1 MISNQFRAST
11 FALAA
16 AATAVFGSVA
26 TSPLQAQQVL
36 STDAAPLVASVGGD
50 PIPALDFT
58 KYVTAAKP
66 ADDADATESSSQPS
80 TVADE
85 RLNLTAD
92 PTGAMQPPPRR
103 YGRPR
108 YQDSS
113 HNADGSNKYTFE
125 GAVGLTLPLGNTYKY
140 YNTSY
145 SFSVGGGRNF
155 NKHFGV
161 LAQFDYDHFG
171 IGKAILDDQA
181 ALYIGPPCTP
191 QTAPDNGCGVAIDGN
206 NHVWSFTLNPTYNF
220 YQGDKYGAYAV
231 VGVGFYHKVTNF
243 TTPEEASDGIY
254 EYEENV
260 NFDHY
265 TSNAVGFNGGFGIT
279 YKFSRFADERFFIEA
294 RYVFVDNSQRQGYT
308 YANTYGTTT
317 PVTLTGSSNNDAFPA
332 NSNRTTYVPVRV
344 GVRF

>member
-16 AATAVFGSVA
+16 AATAVFGCVA
-26 TSPLQAQQVL
+26 TSSLQAQQV
-36 STDAAPLVASVGGD
+36 SVAAPLMASLGGD

-58 KYVTAAKP
+58 KYVTDTRAT
-66 ADDADATESSSQPS
+66 ADDATESSSQPA
-80 TVADE
+80 TIADE
-85 RLNLTAD
+85 RLNLAAN
-92 PTGAMQPPPRR
+92 PSGAMQPPPRR

-113 HNADGSNKYTFE
+113 HNADGSSKYTFE
-125 GAVGLTLPLGNTYKY
+125 GAVGLTLPAGNTYHY
-140 YNTSY
+140 FNTSY

-171 IGKAILDDQA
+171 IGKAILDDQT
-181 ALYIGPPCTP
+181 ALYLGTGCTP
-191 QTAPDNGCGVAIDGN
+191 ALAPGGGCGTSIDGN
-206 NHVWSFTLNPTYNF
+206 NHVWSFTVNPTYNF

-243 TTPEEASDGIY
+243 TTPEEASDGF
-254 EYEENV
+254 EEFEENV

-265 TSNAVGFNGGFGIT
+265 TSNAVGFNGGFGMT
-279 YKFSRFADERFFIEA
+279 YKFSRFADERFFVEA
-294 RYVFVDNSQRQGYT
+294 RYVFVDNSQRQGFV
-308 YANTYGTTT
+308 YANNQNGYAA
-317 PVTLTGSSNNDAFPA
+317 TGPNADGNNGFPA
-332 NSNRTTYVPVRV
+332 NSNRTTYLPVRV

>member
-16 AATAVFGSVA
+16 AATAVLGCVA
-26 TSPLQAQQVL
+26 TSPLQAQQ
-36 STDAAPLVASVGGD
+36 SAAAPLVASLGTD

-58 KYVTAAKP
+58 KYVTDSKVSE
-66 ADDADATESSSQPS
+66 ADAAESSSQP
-80 TVADE
+80 VAGEE
-85 RLNLTAD
+85 RLTLGSNPAV
-92 PTGAMQPPPRR
+92 GMQPPPRR

-125 GAVGLTLPLGNTYKY
+125 GAVGLTIPTGDTHKY
-140 YNTSY
+140 FNPSY
-145 SFSVGGGRNF
+145 AFSVGGGRNF
-155 NKHFGV
+155 NKRFGV

-171 IGKAILDDQA
+171 INKATLDSET
-181 ALYIGPPCTP
+181 ALYLGAPCTP
-191 QTAPDNGCGVAIDGN
+191 ATAPNGGCGTYIDGN
-206 NHVWSFTLNPTYNF
+206 NHTWSFSVNPTYNF

-243 TTPEEASDGIY
+243 TTPQEASDGFY
-254 EYEENV
+254 VFEQNV

-265 TSNAVGFNGGFGIT
+265 TSNAPGFNGGFGIT
-279 YKFSRFADERFFIEA
+279 YKFSRFAEERFFVEA
-294 RYVFVDNSQRQGYT
+294 RYVFVDNSQRQGYV
-308 YANTYGTTT
+308 YAANANGYTTT
-317 PVTLTGSSNNDAFPA
+317 GPNASLADAFPA
-332 NSNRTTYVPVRV
+332 NSNRTTYVPIKV